1 MHGEGTVFCLLH
13 YFAFAGS
20 FVVDAAQ
27 MEYAVYDDAAQFV
40 VILLAELLGIGAYGV
55 ETDNQV
61 AVNAV
66 ALVVVESDDV
76 SIVMMIEGPD
86 VDVENVRV
94 GTENYI
100 DLTDAAVLSLGDGLD
115 PSVREPPDIEFE
127 TCIFK

>member
-55 ETDNQV
+55 
-61 AVNAV
+61 
-66 ALVVVESDDV
+66 
-76 SIVMMIEGPD
+76 
-86 VDVENVRV
+86 
-94 GTENYI
+94 
-100 DLTDAAVLSLGDGLD
+100 
-115 PSVREPPDIEFE
+115 
-127 TCIFK
+127 